1 MLLFA
6 PGNSELLKSQ
16 HMSMNFEELQQ
27 GIQEIPLFGQRARKA
42 ASSQE
47 QATLAPTLQL
57 DGRTD
62 SELEEEISIE
72 QNLGF
77 FWFIRNL
84 GDPNFAFPFHSEN
97 SNTSCGFICFVNLK
111 TWPLK

>member
-6 PGNSELLKSQ
+6 PGNSELLKNQ

-47 QATLAPTLQL
+47 QAALAP
-57 DGRTD
+57 
-62 SELEEEISIE
+62 
-72 QNLGF
+72 NPA
-77 FWFIRNL
+77 IRRKDRQPVRG
-84 GDPNFAFPFHSEN
+84 GD
-97 SNTSCGFICFVNLK
+97 
-111 TWPLK
+111 